1 MADMFHQ
8 ATAGQ
13 KSVTRVVALTA
24 HFVYCGCFHLKVHA
38 YVKPTTPPFTN
49 IIFKSQRRSQIMAFP
64 VV

>member
-1 MADMFHQ
+1 MFHQ

-24 HFVYCGCFHLKVHA
+24 HFVYCGFFPC
-38 YVKPTTPPFTN
+38 VKPTTPPFTN